1 MISLAIGWETFYW
14 QELIGFFLLVAGT
27 LVYNEILILP
37 FEYFNYNTKEMINKR
52 QGKIS
57 SFADKGQNV
66 DYMSSSPTAG
76 YDNSRNMRNI
86 ESKMN
91 ERYDLIQGHNKQD
104 DHEMYI
110 NDTGTANSSTKNQ

>member
-14 QELIGFFLLVAGT
+14 QELIGFFLLVMGT

-37 FEYFNYNTKEMINKR
+37 FEFLNKNTKEMINKR
-52 QGKIS
+52 EGKHS
-57 SFADKGQNV
+57 SFANKGQNP
-66 DYMSSSPTAG
+66 DYMSSSPSAG
-76 YDNSRNMRNI
+76 YDASRNMRNI

-91 ERYDLIQGHNKQD
+91 ERYDLIQGHNKTD

-110 NDTGTANSSTKNQ
+110 NDTENNSSKNQ

>member
-1 MISLAIGWETFYW
+1 MISLAIGWETFYAL
-14 QELIGFFLLVAGT
+14 ELLGFFLLVMGT

-37 FEYFNYNTKEMINKR
+37 FECLNKNTKEMINKR

-57 SFADKGQNV
+57 SFAVKGQNV

-91 ERYDLIQGHNKQD
+91 ERYDLIQGHNQLD
-104 DHEMYI
+104 DNHDMYI
-110 NDTGTANSSTKNQ
+110 NDTGNNSSTG